1 MKKIL
6 FLAFTIVF
14 FSSITYAAEKNE
26 LDLLSEK
33 FDEVQSSFTIAQ
45 QKLLNDSDKYEK
57 HELDYSKL
65 DSIYSYLAISQV
77 QIDSIN
83 RQLMI
88 SGLVTDKKSKVYAN
102 KIIRIQ
108 KDNFA
113 KQFITR
119 AEYCE
124 KTLTNIK
131 SSDETL
137 LILKARDLLKESAK
151 ILEQ

>member
-1 MKKIL
+1 MKKL
-6 FLAFTIVF
+6 FLAFIIVS
-14 FSSITYAAEKNE
+14 FSSTTYAAEKNE
-26 LDLLSEK
+26 LDVLSEK
-33 FDEVQSSFTIAQ
+33 FEEVMSSIMVAQ
-45 QKLLNDSDKYEK
+45 QKLLNDSDKYER

-65 DSIYSYLAISQV
+65 DSIYSYLAIAQV
-77 QIDSIN
+77 QIDSVN

-88 SGLVTDKKSKVYAN
+88 SGLVTEKKSKVYAN
-102 KIIRIQ
+102 KLIRIQ

-119 AEYCE
+119 AEYYE

-131 SSDETL
+131 SSDAPL